1 MYCEKCNERIE
12 KNWVFCPM
20 CGNRI
25 ERIKINLSNTTVL
38 REGTLRS
45 LDYQTYTCKDV
56 DFCSN
61 IDCDDCLFGRD
72 DIFTL
77 EEIKERL
84 IKEDWLMYN
93 CQGCEYYTWDERHLC
108 VKCKLKINIDEL
120 YRVNNHRLT
129 RRKCKKYKRRS
140 NYEWYY

>member
-12 KNWVFCPM
+12 KDWVFCAK

-25 ERIKINLSNTTVL
+25 KRIKINLSNTTVL

-56 DFCSN
+56 DLCSN
-61 IDCDDCLFGRD
+61 IDCDDCIFGKD

-77 EEIKERL
+77 EEIKKKL
-84 IKEDWLMYN
+84 IKE
-93 CQGCEYYTWDERHLC
+93 E
-108 VKCKLKINIDEL
+108 
-120 YRVNNHRLT
+120 
-129 RRKCKKYKRRS
+129 
-140 NYEWYY
+140 

>member
-20 CGNRI
+20 CGNKV
-25 ERIKINLSNTTVL
+25 ERIKINLSNSTVTKV
-38 REGTLRS
+38 GTLRS
-45 LDYQTYTCKDV
+45 LEYETYTCKDV
-56 DFCSN
+56 DLCSN

-84 IKEDWLMYN
+84 IKE
-93 CQGCEYYTWDERHLC
+93 E
-108 VKCKLKINIDEL
+108 
-120 YRVNNHRLT
+120 
-129 RRKCKKYKRRS
+129 
-140 NYEWYY
+140 